1 VGKCIVNDDDLL
13 SVVDKL
19 IEIEQASGE
28 DMSYWINMVYQPVGM
43 VISIEQY
50 VDTFHNKKDNEEG
63 H

>member
-1 VGKCIVNDDDLL
+1 MGKCIVNDDDLL

-19 IEIEQASGE
+19 IEIEQASDE
-28 DMSYWINMVYQPVGM
+28 DLSYWIDMIYQPVGM

-50 VDTFHNKKDNEEG
+50 VDTFHNKKNNEEG